1 MEIIVTMDTKNKIQ
15 VKEIIFLLR
24 YSFQLLLS
32 DNNIYVTSVAYTK
45 IRRINSVIVLFSKDY
60 KGFYILI

>member
-1 MEIIVTMDTKNKIQ
+1 NFATEPF
-15 VKEIIFLLR
+15 FLLR

-60 KGFYILI
+60 KGFLHFNLKELARNK